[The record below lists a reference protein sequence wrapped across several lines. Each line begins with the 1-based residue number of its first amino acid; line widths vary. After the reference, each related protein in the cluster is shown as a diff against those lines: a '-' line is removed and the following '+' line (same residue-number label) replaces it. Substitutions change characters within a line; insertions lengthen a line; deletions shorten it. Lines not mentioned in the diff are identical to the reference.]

1 MKHFLNIFLLKA
13 RKVLHHKNPV
23 RYFLSHVGKQFV
35 GFLYL
40 TFHVLVKIYQP
51 IIHRGNY
58 HLLMTPTLFSVL
70 LYRYPDLDREDEEV
84 ISSLLKEGMVY
95 VDVGANI
102 GTTTLAAAHAVGNSG
117 HVYAFEA
124 HPVTAR
130 GLQKSVNIN
139 HHLKNRVTVRSVALG
154 EKVGVTHMSTLDMDD
169 LNFVTTEGVEVRM
182 STLDTE
188 LENIERIDL
197 LKIDVEGYEKCIFD
211 GAVETLTKTDKI
223 YFESFEPNFRR
234 FGYTLDAI
242 LQQLQ
247 NASFVVYS
255 IKGGQ
260 YKEVY
265 KGYRNEDMYE
275 NLLAVRK

>member
-1 MKHFLNIFLLKA
+1 MSKLLKSFLIKIH
-13 RKVLHHKNPV
+13 KVLQHKSPF
-23 RYFLSHVGKQFV
+23 RYLMCHTWKRLV

-40 TFHVLVKIYQP
+40 HVHILAEFYQP
-51 IIHRGNY
+51 VIKRNGY
-58 HLLMTPTLFSVL
+58 KLLMTPTLFSVL
-70 LYRYPDLDREDEEV
+70 LYRYPDLDREDEDV

-130 GLQKSVNIN
+130 GLQKSVDIN

-188 LENIERIDL
+188 LENIERLDL

>member
-1 MKHFLNIFLLKA
+1 MSKLLNNFLIKIH
-13 RKVLHHKNPV
+13 KVLQHKNPF
-23 RYFLSHVGKQFV
+23 RYFVYHTWKRLV

-40 TFHVLVKIYQP
+40 HIHILTEFYQP
-51 IIHRGNY
+51 IIKRNGY
-58 HLLMTPTLFSVL
+58 KLLMTPTLFSVL
-70 LYRYPDLDREDEEV
+70 LYRYPDLDREDEDV

-130 GLQKSVNIN
+130 GLQKSVDIN
-139 HHLKNRVTVRSVALG
+139 HHLKNRVTIRSVALG
-154 EKVGVTHMSTLDMDD
+154 EKVGVTHMSNLDMDD

-182 STLDTE
+182 STLDKE
-188 LENIERIDL
+188 LENIKHIDL
-197 LKIDVEGYEKCIFD
+197 LKIDVEGYEKYIFD
-211 GAVETLTKTDKI
+211 GAIETLTKTDKI

-242 LQQLQ
+242 LQQLH
-247 NASFVVYS
+247 NASFIVYS

-265 KGYRNEDMYE
+265 KGYRNEDIYE